1 MRKQGKILMACL
13 LLAALLLTA
22 CGGKENTNV
31 PPQTDPQP
39 QTDQPSAPQPQEPD
53 FSQFDDQFVTCPT
66 DENLAVAC
74 ISCNGGSYLVYRRYT
89 DPEAGEA
96 VYGASVGYL
105 HGENHY
111 REPIWSPNGE
121 IVQYLELEED
131 QGEGA
136 YYDVVF
142 HKSALDKGEE
152 PICCNVRV
160 YREYYGT
167 IQHEYYGVTPNIQ
180 WFADSNRLLIASRP
194 VVIYNC
200 AEDSYTWVSQ
210 DTPTSPG
217 PPFVSTDKDAKSM
230 EASLSPDEKYIAYEL
245 IDDGGMN
252 LMLYEIATGERTK
265 IGFLRGHEYGRW
277 EGEKPQWVSA
287 TEIQWRDSSYTL

>member
-121 IVQYLELEED
+121 IVQYLEAEECE
-131 QGEGA
+131 GEGD
-136 YYDVVF
+136 YYDVRF
-142 HKSALDKGEE
+142 HKRALDKGEE
-152 PICCNVRV
+152 PIRCGVRV
-160 YREYYGT
+160 FGYEDMPAPT
-167 IQHEYYGVTPNIQ
+167 VE
-180 WFADSNRLLIASRP
+180 WFADSNRLLITSCP

-200 AEDSYTWVSQ
+200 AEDSCIWISQ
-210 DTPTSPG
+210 DNPTPQESPYQ
-217 PPFVSTDKDAKSM
+217 SDKDAKSM
-230 EASLSPDEKYIAYEL
+230 DASLSPDEKYIAYEL
-245 IDDGGMN
+245 IDDEGMN

-277 EGEKPQWVSA
+277 EGEKPQWVSE

>member
-1 MRKQGKILMACL
+1 MRKHAKRVLC
-13 LLAALLLTA
+13 LLAAALMLLTA
-22 CGGKENTNV
+22 CGAQGNINV
-31 PPQTDPQP
+31 LPQP
-39 QTDQPSAPQPQEPD
+39 DPQPQEPD

-121 IVQYLELEED
+121 IVQYLEAEECK
-131 QGEGA
+131 GEGD
-136 YYDVVF
+136 YYDVRF
-142 HKSALDKGEE
+142 HKRALDKGEE
-152 PICCNVRV
+152 PIRCDVRV
-160 YREYYGT
+160 FGYEDMPAPT
-167 IQHEYYGVTPNIQ
+167 VE

-200 AEDSYTWVSQ
+200 AEDSCIWISQ
-210 DTPTSPG
+210 DNPTPQESPYQ
-217 PPFVSTDKDAKSM
+217 SDKDAKSM

-252 LMLYEIATGERTK
+252 LMLYEIATGKRTK
-265 IGFLRGHEYGRW
+265 LGFLPGREYGCW
-277 EGEKPQWVSA
+277 EGVKPRWVSES
-287 TEIQWRDSSYTL
+287 EIQWRDSSYTL

>member
-1 MRKQGKILMACL
+1 M
-13 LLAALLLTA
+13 
-22 CGGKENTNV
+22 
-31 PPQTDPQP
+31 PQPEPQP
-39 QTDQPSAPQPQEPD
+39 QPDPQPQEPD

-121 IVQYLELEED
+121 IVQYLEAEECE
-131 QGEGA
+131 GEGD
-136 YYDVVF
+136 YYDVRF
-142 HKSALDKGEE
+142 HKRALDKGEE
-152 PICCNVRV
+152 PIRCGVRV
-160 YREYYGT
+160 FGYEDMPAPT
-167 IQHEYYGVTPNIQ
+167 VE

-200 AEDSYTWVSQ
+200 AEDSCIWISQ
-210 DTPTSPG
+210 DNPTPQESPYQ
-217 PPFVSTDKDAKSM
+217 SDKDAKSM

-245 IDDGGMN
+245 IDDEGMN

>member
-1 MRKQGKILMACL
+1 MRKHAKRMLC
-13 LLAALLLTA
+13 LLAAALMLLTA
-22 CGGKENTNV
+22 CGV
-31 PPQTDPQP
+31 
-39 QTDQPSAPQPQEPD
+39 QPQEPD

-66 DENLAVAC
+66 DANLAVAC
-74 ISCNGGSYLVYRRYT
+74 VSYNGGSYLVYRRYT

-136 YYDVVF
+136 YYDVRF
-142 HKSALDKGEE
+142 HKRALDKGEE
-152 PICCNVRV
+152 PIRCGVRV
-160 YREYYGT
+160 FGYEDMPAPT
-167 IQHEYYGVTPNIQ
+167 VE

-200 AEDSYTWVSQ
+200 AEDSCTWISQ
-210 DTPTSPG
+210 DNPTPQESPYQ
-217 PPFVSTDKDAKSM
+217 SDKDARSM

-245 IDDGGMN
+245 IDDEGVN

-277 EGEKPQWVSA
+277 EGVKPQWVSE

>member
-53 FSQFDDQFVTCPT
+53 FSQFDDQFVTCPI

-105 HGENHY
+105 HGENHD

-121 IVQYLELEED
+121 IVQYLESEECE
-131 QGEGA
+131 GEGD
-136 YYDVVF
+136 YYDVRF
-142 HKSALDKGEE
+142 HKRALDKGEE
-152 PICCNVRV
+152 PIRCGVRV
-160 YREYYGT
+160 FGYEDMPAPT
-167 IQHEYYGVTPNIQ
+167 VE
-180 WFADSNRLLIASRP
+180 WFADSNRLLITSRP

-200 AEDSYTWVSQ
+200 AEDSCIWISQ
-210 DTPTSPG
+210 DNPTPQESPYQ
-217 PPFVSTDKDAKSM
+217 SDKDAKSM

-245 IDDGGMN
+245 IDDEGMN

>member
-121 IVQYLELEED
+121 IVQYLEAEECE
-131 QGEGA
+131 GEGD
-136 YYDVVF
+136 YYDVRF
-142 HKSALDKGEE
+142 HKRALDKGEE
-152 PICCNVRV
+152 PIRCGVRV
-160 YREYYGT
+160 FGYEDMPAPT
-167 IQHEYYGVTPNIQ
+167 VE
-180 WFADSNRLLIASRP
+180 WFADSNRLLITSRP

-200 AEDSYTWVSQ
+200 AEDSCIWISQ
-210 DTPTSPG
+210 DNPTPQESPYQ
-217 PPFVSTDKDAKSM
+217 SDKDAKSM

-277 EGEKPQWVSA
+277 EGEKPQWVSE

>member
-53 FSQFDDQFVTCPT
+53 FSQFDDQFVTCPI

-121 IVQYLELEED
+121 IVQYLESEECE
-131 QGEGA
+131 GEGD
-136 YYDVVF
+136 YYDVRF
-142 HKSALDKGEE
+142 HKRALDKGEE
-152 PICCNVRV
+152 PIRCGVRV
-160 YREYYGT
+160 FGYEDMPAPT
-167 IQHEYYGVTPNIQ
+167 VE
-180 WFADSNRLLIASRP
+180 WFADSNRLLITSRP
-194 VVIYNC
+194 VVIYHC
-200 AEDSYTWVSQ
+200 AEDSCIWISQ
-210 DTPTSPG
+210 DNPTPQESPYQ
-217 PPFVSTDKDAKSM
+217 SDKDAKSM

-245 IDDGGMN
+245 IDDEGMN

-265 IGFLRGHEYGRW
+265 IGFPRGHEYGRW
-277 EGEKPQWVSA
+277 EGEKSQWVSA

>member
-121 IVQYLELEED
+121 IVQYLEAEECE
-131 QGEGA
+131 GEGD
-136 YYDVVF
+136 YYDVRF
-142 HKSALDKGEE
+142 HKRALDKGEE
-152 PICCNVRV
+152 PIRCGVRV
-160 YREYYGT
+160 FGYEDMPAPT
-167 IQHEYYGVTPNIQ
+167 VE
-180 WFADSNRLLIASRP
+180 WFADSNRLLITSRP

-200 AEDSYTWVSQ
+200 AEDSCIWISQ
-210 DTPTSPG
+210 DNPTPQESPYQ
-217 PPFVSTDKDAKSM
+217 SDKDAKSM
-230 EASLSPDEKYIAYEL
+230 DASLSPDEKYIAYEL
-245 IDDGGMN
+245 IDDEGMN

>member
-53 FSQFDDQFVTCPT
+53 FSQFDDQFVTCPI

-121 IVQYLELEED
+121 IVQYLESEECE
-131 QGEGA
+131 GEGD
-136 YYDVVF
+136 YYDVRF
-142 HKSALDKGEE
+142 HKRALDKGEE
-152 PICCNVRV
+152 PIRCGVRV
-160 YREYYGT
+160 FGYEDMPAPT
-167 IQHEYYGVTPNIQ
+167 VE
-180 WFADSNRLLIASRP
+180 WFADSNRLLITSRP

-200 AEDSYTWVSQ
+200 AEDSCIWISQ
-210 DTPTSPG
+210 DNPTPQESPYQ
-217 PPFVSTDKDAKSM
+217 SDKDAKSM
-230 EASLSPDEKYIAYEL
+230 DASLSPDEKYIAYEL
-245 IDDGGMN
+245 IDDEGMN

>member
-121 IVQYLELEED
+121 IVQYLEAEECE
-131 QGEGA
+131 GEGD
-136 YYDVVF
+136 YYDVRF
-142 HKSALDKGEE
+142 HKRALDKGEK
-152 PICCNVRV
+152 PIRCGVRV
-160 YREYYGT
+160 FGYEDMPAPT
-167 IQHEYYGVTPNIQ
+167 VE
-180 WFADSNRLLIASRP
+180 WFADSNRLLITSRP

-200 AEDSYTWVSQ
+200 AEDSCIWISQ
-210 DTPTSPG
+210 DNPTPQESPYQ
-217 PPFVSTDKDAKSM
+217 SDKDAKSM

-245 IDDGGMN
+245 IDDEGMN

>member
-1 MRKQGKILMACL
+1 MRKHAKRVLC
-13 LLAALLLTA
+13 LLAAALMLLTA
-22 CGGKENTNV
+22 CGTQGNINV
-31 PPQTDPQP
+31 LPQPEPQP
-39 QTDQPSAPQPQEPD
+39 QPDPQPQEPD

-230 EASLSPDEKYIAYEL
+230 DASLSPDEKYIAYEL
-245 IDDGGMN
+245 IDDEGMN

-265 IGFLRGHEYGRW
+265 IGFLPGREYGRW
-277 EGEKPQWVSA
+277 ERAKPQWVSE
-287 TEIQWRDSSYTL
+287 TEIQWRDSSYPL

>member
-1 MRKQGKILMACL
+1 MRKHAKRVLC
-13 LLAALLLTA
+13 LLAAALMLLTA
-22 CGGKENTNV
+22 CGAQGNINV
-31 PPQTDPQP
+31 LPQP
-39 QTDQPSAPQPQEPD
+39 DPQPQEPD

-121 IVQYLELEED
+121 IVQYLEAEECK
-131 QGEGA
+131 GEGD
-136 YYDVVF
+136 YYDVRF
-142 HKSALDKGEE
+142 HKRAFDKGEE
-152 PICCNVRV
+152 PIRCDVRV
-160 YREYYGT
+160 FGYEDMPAPT
-167 IQHEYYGVTPNIQ
+167 VE

-200 AEDSYTWVSQ
+200 AEDSCIWISQ
-210 DTPTSPG
+210 DNPTPQESPYQ
-217 PPFVSTDKDAKSM
+217 SDKDAKSM

-245 IDDGGMN
+245 IDDEGMN
-252 LMLYEIATGERTK
+252 LMLYEIATGKRTK
-265 IGFLRGHEYGRW
+265 LGFLPGREYGCW
-277 EGEKPQWVSA
+277 EGVKPRWVSES
-287 TEIQWRDSSYTL
+287 EIQWRDSSYTL

>member
-121 IVQYLELEED
+121 IVQYLEAEECE
-131 QGEGA
+131 GEGD
-136 YYDVVF
+136 YYDVRF
-142 HKSALDKGEE
+142 HKRALDKGEE
-152 PICCNVRV
+152 PIRCGVRV
-160 YREYYGT
+160 FGYEDMPAPT
-167 IQHEYYGVTPNIQ
+167 VE
-180 WFADSNRLLIASRP
+180 WFADSNRLLITSRP

-200 AEDSYTWVSQ
+200 AEDSCIWISQ
-210 DTPTSPG
+210 DNPTPQESPYQ
-217 PPFVSTDKDAKSM
+217 SDKDAKSM